1 MKTNRNV
8 CVQLAMMLFVV
19 LTSTTSMCVAGDF
32 LYASTTDTLS
42 YRTYIGPIPITG
54 LSLTLPAAGKYFNT
68 AVVTLNMPNLFLSK
82 PTSKMIPMA
91 ATLQV
96 VAPFAPGGLL
106 IVSGGIGCDNNN
118 VLVSGL
124 KPLTIVVK
132 VPLSTE
138 PQPVEAEWASDG
150 TSIVTTQTFASLSAI
165 LVKE

>member
-8 CVQLAMMLFVV
+8 RVQLAVMLFVV
-19 LTSTTSMCVAGDF
+19 LTSATSVCVAGDF

-42 YRTYIGPIPITG
+42 FSGFAPIPITG

-68 AVVTLNMPNLFLSK
+68 AVVTLNMPNLFLSQS
-82 PTSKMIPMA
+82 TSKTIPMA

-96 VAPFAPGGLL
+96 VAPWAPGGLL

-118 VLVSGL
+118 ALVSGL

-132 VPLSTE
+132 VPLITMT
-138 PQPVEAEWASDG
+138 QPVGAEWATNG
-150 TSIVTTQTFASLSAI
+150 TSTVTTKTFASLSAV